1 MSIKKIAE
9 MAGVSVSTAGRVLSD
24 PNHRCLSEEV
34 RQRILQAAR
43 EIDYVPNEAARN
55 LKSGS
60 TGGRKIYYIDILLT
74 RVISEE
80 NDPFFSEML
89 RLTELEIR
97 RNNCIVSNIR
107 YFSQLSDEKYCMS
120 EEAERDISEMY
131 KSSERHSDGLII
143 IGKCCD
149 KALKLIKKYEK
160 NIVSI
165 NRNSTNYEVDEVLC
179 DGRKIALLAIDQLM
193 KCGHTRVGYVGC
205 CHNEARFA
213 GYQEALTRYRLEPD
227 IDYIYDTAPDE
238 ENGFKAMEYF
248 LRQSSPPTGIY
259 CANDILAVG
268 MIKCLNKRRT
278 KHYTP
283 AIVSSDDIAEGQFT
297 KPMLTTVSLPK
308 GEMVRFALMLLLDRI
323 AGGHKTVSRLEME
336 GTLIVRESCLPLSK
350 YNEPEYYI

>member
-24 PNHRCLSEEV
+24 PSHRCLSEDV

-55 LKSGS
+55 LKCGNS
-60 TGGRKIYYIDILLT
+60 GGRKIYYIDILLT
-74 RVISEE
+74 RVISGE

-97 RNNCIVSNIR
+97 RNNCIVSNIW
-107 YFSQLSDEKYCMS
+107 YCSVLSDEKYCMS
-120 EEAERDISEMY
+120 EDPERDIGELY
-131 KSSERHSDGLII
+131 RSSERHSDGLII
-143 IGKCCD
+143 IGKCCE
-149 KALKLIKKYEK
+149 KAIKAIKRHEK

-179 DGRKIALLAIDQLM
+179 DGRKVALTAIDRLV
-193 KCGHTRVGYVGC
+193 KCGHSRIGYVGGC
-205 CHNEARFA
+205 RNEARFS
-213 GYQEALTRYRLEPD
+213 GYQEAQTRYRLETD
-227 IDYIYDTAPDE
+227 LDYIFETTPDE
-238 ENGFKAMEYF
+238 ENGFRAMEYF
-248 LRQSSPPTGIY
+248 LKQSSPPTGIY
-259 CANDILAVG
+259 CSNDILAVG

-278 KHYTP
+278 RFYSP

-323 AGGHKTVSRLEME
+323 SGGHKTVSRLEME
-336 GTLIVRESCLPLSK
+336 GTLIIRESCFPISN
-350 YNEPEYYI
+350 YNEPEYCI